1 MKKLIFGII
10 VMFPLFLFSCKEK
23 KTNIIEGQI
32 TAYPNNQ
39 VVKNAHIK
47 LEATKIKQG
56 SYLNT
61 WELIGETES
70 DNEGKY
76 SFKFDAIRV
85 DKYKLTISQNTYKT
99 KVILFSPKDFAD
111 TYQQNICLVKGAVLK
126 IHLKNEIQP
135 NSALDTIRIRVSDI
149 PDECTDCSPQNFQ
162 TIIGIVDTAL
172 FYQVVGDDDVFIEH
186 TIIKEDS
193 SGYHQEWM
201 HIEPNQANIKTISY

>member
-23 KTNIIEGQI
+23 KSNIIEGQI

-39 VVKNAHIK
+39 IVKNAHIK

-85 DKYKLTISQNTYKT
+85 DKYKISASHDAYKT
-99 KVILFSPKDFAD
+99 KVVLFPPKDFTD
-111 TYQQNICLVKGAVLK
+111 TYNQNICLVKDAMLK
-126 IHLKNEIQP
+126 IHLKNQIQP
-135 NSALDTIRIRVSDI
+135 TSALDTIRIRVSDI
-149 PDECTDCSPQNFQ
+149 PEECTDCSPQNFQ
-162 TIIGIVDTAL
+162 TIIGIIDTTL
-172 FYQVVGDDDVFIEH
+172 TYQVVGDDDVFIEYV
-186 TIIKEDS
+186 IIKEES
-193 SGYHQEWM
+193 NYHQSWM
-201 HIEPNQANIKTISY
+201 HIEANQTNTKTISY